1 METQTEAAPVTPAPF
16 SWSALERQAPGAE
29 TSAEDEAREIARALT
44 AHSLVVDPEAVI
56 EEYDDRF
63 AAILATVWGDDPVHG
78 YGLHASLGAFIV
90 AKVAVGM
97 VPAGHTG
104 LRHEPLRRSGIHHV
118 LVDHG
123 LDPSTADSILGD
135 FEAVSADFRGDKKG
149 LTPSTL
155 AGLAERTLS
164 RAERMRALSQVAYSP
179 RCLARLAAT
188 SNLLSATRAILP
200 VLPPAALGPRVA
212 TAATA
217 IVLGRSDRVLALFG
231 ADAKPLS
238 LATFLELAV
247 AREALAR
254 AEVPSLEDDAFVL
267 VPPLEAPA
275 PKPHEA
281 DAALE
286 NDQTDILDE
295 AFDTRGEDEDDEDDV
310 LEIVEERVDP
320 DSGVEEE
327 AAPRAAVA
335 APRWHATEAPLDEA
349 TLEAWREQLEAGSTL
364 AARRRVLLGLTPA
377 PIPPTVAPRAIPPDE
392 RILRRAALEEER
404 GEDQEERTERIE
416 LSAVIAESR
425 RDLDKGPRDAVFPIV
440 RGLLR
445 AAIAAADGRAPSAE
459 ALEQAGDAE
468 WAVRRLRALACVV
481 RADLAGAREATAS
494 MPDAAAPEG
503 RWAKDRSMRYGD
515 DAAPVGTDVSRPMA
529 AALVEDLAIQ
539 LARTIAGTVPTATR
553 GQD

>member
-1 METQTEAAPVTPAPF
+1 METQTEPAPGVPAPF
-16 SWSALERQAPGAE
+16 SWSALERRAPGAE

-44 AHSLVVDPEAVI
+44 AHSIVVDPEAVI

-63 AAILATVWGDDPVHG
+63 ASILSTVWGDEPVDG

-123 LDPSTADSILGD
+123 IDASTADSILGD
-135 FEAVSADFRGDKKG
+135 FEAVSADFKGNKKG
-149 LTPSTL
+149 LPPSLL

-164 RAERMRALSQVAYSP
+164 RAERNRALSQVAYSP

-200 VLPPAALGPRVA
+200 VLPPTTLGPRVS
-212 TAATA
+212 TAVTA

-231 ADAKPLS
+231 TDAKALS
-238 LATFLELAV
+238 LATFIEIAV

-254 AEVPSLEDDAFVL
+254 AQAPELEDDAFVL
-267 VPPLEAPA
+267 VPPLEADA
-275 PKPHEA
+275 TTPHEA
-281 DAALE
+281 DAALD
-286 NDQTDILDE
+286 NDKTDILDE
-295 AFDTRGEDEDDEDDV
+295 AFDTSGDDEDDV

-320 DSGVEEE
+320 DAGVEEE

-335 APRWHATEAPLDEA
+335 VARWGATDAPLDDD
-349 TLEAWREQLEAGSTL
+349 TLEAWRTKLEAAATL
-364 AARRRVLLGLTPA
+364 AARRHALLGLSPA
-377 PIPPTVAPRAIPPDE
+377 VVPQTVAPVAIPPDE
-392 RILRRAALEEER
+392 RILRKAALEQGDEE
-404 GEDQEERTERIE
+404 QEERTERID
-416 LSAVIAESR
+416 LASVMAESR
-425 RDLDKGPRDAVFPIV
+425 RDLDNGPYDALFPVV

-445 AAIAAADGRAPSAE
+445 AAVAAADGRAPTADAIE
-459 ALEQAGDAE
+459 EAGDAA
-468 WAVRRLRALACVV
+468 WATRRIRALALVV
-481 RADLAGAREATAS
+481 QAQLDAAREVTAS
-494 MPDAAAPEG
+494 LSDAAAPEG
-503 RWAKDRSMRYGD
+503 RWAKDRLMRYGD
-515 DAAPVGTDVSRPMA
+515 DAERIGPQEARPAA

-539 LARTIAGTVPTATR
+539 LARTIAGTVPTPSR
-553 GQD
+553 GNQD